1 MFVELIKTVGAIC
14 VSIAAIGGVV
24 TGFWWVIRKI
34 VKIAEAVEQLKPNGG
49 KTISDKVN
57 YITKSVD
64 TLNDRVGKLEL
75 FDTEIIP
82 IIQDFKANNSK
93 KRGTR

>member
-1 MFVELIKTVGAIC
+1 MLIEWIKTAGAIC
-14 VSIAAIGGVV
+14 AALAAIGGVFV
-24 TGFWWVIRKI
+24 GFWWVIRKI
-34 VKIAEAVEQLKPNGG
+34 VNIADAVEQLKPNGG

-57 YITKSVD
+57 HISKTVD

-82 IIQDFKANNSK
+82 IIQDFKSNN
-93 KRGTR
+93 KRRGLK